1 MTTPE
6 DKIIEAVARAIVDTA
21 KPNGLSEPWTMWTD
35 EAKAAIQAY
44 EQAKGENDMTHGFRT
59 TKTAQ
64 GFEWAITRTE
74 WNEAAG
80 RSFTTE
86 LKAGVSATRAKAL
99 GAAKKWVLFFRRG
112 GSI

>member
-1 MTTPE
+1 MT
-6 DKIIEAVARAIVDTA
+6 
-21 KPNGLSEPWTMWTD
+21 
-35 EAKAAIQAY
+35 Y
-44 EQAKGENDMTHGFRT
+44 GFRT

-86 LKAGVSATRAKAL
+86 PKSGFASTRAKAL
-99 GAAKKWVLFFRRG
+99 GMAKKWVLFFRRG
-112 GSI
+112 GSL